1 MSLFGKT
8 VEDLRK
14 KQNQFNE
21 ILHLKAKDTM
31 NLMKRKAA
39 RFDWC
44 YEIQEQI
51 NKHLK
56 ADKKEEKEKE

>member
-1 MSLFGKT
+1 
-8 VEDLRK
+8 
-14 KQNQFNE
+14 
-21 ILHLKAKDTM
+21 M